1 MYDRAFRKWKDFAL
15 RKKELSYFLANP
27 MHVAVYLQYV
37 LESTR
42 SSASVDTAF
51 YSIKWAHESAGLV
64 SPTDNPLVSSVR
76 DAAKRILGTKR
87 GQVRLPRLPVVEWA
101 IASFRGM
108 GDGRVFQPRTAMLK
122 ILHLGFQYLN
132 P

>member
-1 MYDRAFRKWKDFAL
+1 MVRAPCSVTKKSGFTCIWSSWDPLFGTLPTLTCKIGPYAL
-15 RKKELSYFLANP
+15 RKKELSYFPANP
-27 MHVAVYLQYV
+27 MHVAIYLQYV

-64 SPTDNPLVSSVR
+64 SPTDNPLVNRVR

-87 GQVRLPRLPVVEWA
+87 GNRKEPLCWNSQ
-101 IASFRGM
+101 G
-108 GDGRVFQPRTAMLK
+108 
-122 ILHLGFQYLN
+122 
-132 P
+132 